1 MGRKKIQ
8 EDKKKGKLSITI
20 STVNYDKMVDD
31 GMNKSKLIDWL
42 LKEHFNSKNHG

>member
-20 STVNYDKMVDD
+20 SSENYDKMVED
-31 GMNKSKLIDWL
+31 GMNKSKLVDWL
-42 LKEHFNSKNHG
+42 LEQHFNSIKK